1 MTTRSRLPDWSIRD
15 VRDGYVYVQGH
26 GDIYEVVP
34 GAPLPG
40 LGPVEDI
47 KRRDGRWVVVT
58 PKGLI
63 VSQRDRR
70 YFEPY

>member
-1 MTTRSRLPDWSIRD
+1 VVPDWSIRD
-15 VRDGYVYVQGH
+15 VHDGYVYVQGH
-26 GDIYEVVP
+26 GEIYEVTP

-40 LGPVEDI
+40 LGPVQDI

-58 PKGLI
+58 PRGLI

-70 YFEPY
+70 FFEPF